1 MGGLVLLSLILIT
14 ISFRQPTGGALH
26 RVEAAGATVLRPFE
40 VAAERVARPF
50 RDVYGYFAG
59 LVHVKAENSRLKQ
72 EVNQL
77 RQQALQGESA
87 QQQNRDLRAQ
97 LRFIDSPLFP
107 SDYSAVNTRIISW
120 ATEFDQQV
128 MIAAGSD
135 NGIVQD
141 TPIVTR
147 DGLVGRVTDVTGS
160 GAQVTLLTDE
170 NSAVPA
176 RDEKT
181 GAIGLVRHG
190 QGEGSLLLD
199 FVAQGGER
207 QRGRRDRHGGQ
218 GFEQVPLAL
227 PRWDSDRCRHE
238 RRPERHGA
246 LQADPDRAVRR
257 LLDARRGDGSDHP
270 QANPEG
276 PLMSVDAA
284 KAAALLFIVVVIQL
298 SVLANVDILGGRPN
312 LILVDGRLGRRC
324 LRGSIFGAVAGF
336 CAGLLADTGVLG
348 TLGFT
353 RAAADPRGLLDRP
366 LRRDD
371 RPRPR
376 ARAAALRRRHHRALR
391 GRRRWCCATCSASP
405 RLRTLIF
412 AALLPTVS
420 PESAADRAGVRAHT
434 PAAAAA

>member
-1 MGGLVLLSLILIT
+1 VGGLVLLSLILIT
-14 ISFRQPTGGALH
+14 ISFRQPTGGVLH

-59 LVHVKAENSRLKQ
+59 LVHVKQENSRLKQ

-97 LRFIDSPLFP
+97 LHFIDSPLFP
-107 SDYSAVNTRIISW
+107 GDYSAVNTRIISW

-199 FVAQGGER
+199 FVRKEANVKEGDVIVTAGRVSSKYPSLFPGGI
-207 QRGRRDRHGGQ
+207 QIGVVTSVGQ
-218 GFEQVPLAL
+218 SDTAL
-227 PRWDSDRCRHE
+227 YKQIQIEPYVDFST
-238 RRPERHGA
+238 
-246 LQADPDRAVRR
+246 
-257 LLDARRGDGSDHP
+257 LDAVTALITHKRTP
-270 QANPEG
+270 KG
-276 PLMSVDAA
+276 P
-284 KAAALLFIVVVIQL
+284 
-298 SVLANVDILGGRPN
+298 
-312 LILVDGRLGRRC
+312 
-324 LRGSIFGAVAGF
+324 
-336 CAGLLADTGVLG
+336 
-348 TLGFT
+348 
-353 RAAADPRGLLDRP
+353 
-366 LRRDD
+366 
-371 RPRPR
+371 
-376 ARAAALRRRHHRALR
+376 
-391 GRRRWCCATCSASP
+391 
-405 RLRTLIF
+405 
-412 AALLPTVS
+412 
-420 PESAADRAGVRAHT
+420 
-434 PAAAAA
+434 

>member
-1 MGGLVLLSLILIT
+1 VGGLVLLSLILIT
-14 ISFRQPTGGALH
+14 ISFRQPTGGVLH

-59 LVHVKAENSRLKQ
+59 LVHVKDENSRLKQ

-135 NGIVQD
+135 SGIVQD

-199 FVAQGGER
+199 FVRKEANIKEGDVIVTAGRVSSKYPSLFPGGI
-207 QRGRRDRHGGQ
+207 QIGVVTSVGQ
-218 GFEQVPLAL
+218 SDTAL
-227 PRWDSDRCRHE
+227 YKQIQIEPYVDFSR
-238 RRPERHGA
+238 
-246 LQADPDRAVRR
+246 
-257 LLDARRGDGSDHP
+257 LDAVTALITHKQTP
-270 QANPEG
+270 KG
-276 PLMSVDAA
+276 P
-284 KAAALLFIVVVIQL
+284 
-298 SVLANVDILGGRPN
+298 
-312 LILVDGRLGRRC
+312 
-324 LRGSIFGAVAGF
+324 
-336 CAGLLADTGVLG
+336 
-348 TLGFT
+348 
-353 RAAADPRGLLDRP
+353 
-366 LRRDD
+366 
-371 RPRPR
+371 
-376 ARAAALRRRHHRALR
+376 
-391 GRRRWCCATCSASP
+391 
-405 RLRTLIF
+405 
-412 AALLPTVS
+412 
-420 PESAADRAGVRAHT
+420 
-434 PAAAAA
+434 